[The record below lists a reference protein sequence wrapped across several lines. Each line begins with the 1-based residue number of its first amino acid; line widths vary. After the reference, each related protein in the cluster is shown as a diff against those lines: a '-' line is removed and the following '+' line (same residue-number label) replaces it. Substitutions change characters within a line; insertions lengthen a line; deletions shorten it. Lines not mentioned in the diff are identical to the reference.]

1 MNDPRREGIPMSDS
15 LPKPLSSIN
24 ALRAH
29 LKVLERGVDNA
40 RNKRVGTSE
49 QPASLAP
56 VTRPSQQAA
65 TRTMSPPPASYPMT
79 RPTSSG
85 TGSGSDGKPKAKPK
99 SGTDFSA
106 FFGGIDKR
114 AAS

>member
-1 MNDPRREGIPMSDS
+1 MSDS

-40 RNKRVGTSE
+40 RNKRVGPRE
-49 QPASLAP
+49 QPVSLAP
-56 VTRPSQQAA
+56 VGRSVQTA
-65 TRTMSPPPASYPMT
+65 TRVGSPPPVSYPMM
-79 RPTSSG
+79 RPVTGASS
-85 TGSGSDGKPKAKPK
+85 SGSDGKPKAKPK

>member
-1 MNDPRREGIPMSDS
+1 MDDPRREGIPMSDS

-40 RNKRVGTSE
+40 RNKRVGPSE

-56 VTRPSQQAA
+56 VSRPSQQAA

-79 RPTSSG
+79 RPASNG
-85 TGSGSDGKPKAKPK
+85 GGSGSDVKPKAKPK

>member
-1 MNDPRREGIPMSDS
+1 MSDS

-40 RNKRVGTSE
+40 RNKRVGPSE

-56 VTRPSQQAA
+56 VSRPSQQAA

-79 RPTSSG
+79 RPASNVG
-85 TGSGSDGKPKAKPK
+85 GSGSDGKPKAKPK

>member
-1 MNDPRREGIPMSDS
+1 MSDS

-40 RNKRVGTSE
+40 RNKRVGPSE
-49 QPASLAP
+49 PSASLAP
-56 VTRPSQQAA
+56 SSRPSQPTA
-65 TRTMSPPPASYPMT
+65 TRTMNPPPASYPMT
-79 RPTSSG
+79 RPASNGGS
-85 TGSGSDGKPKAKPK
+85 SGSDGKPKAKPK
-99 SGTDFSA
+99 SGTDFSS

>member
-1 MNDPRREGIPMSDS
+1 MSDS

-40 RNKRVGTSE
+40 RNKRVGPSE
-49 QPASLAP
+49 PSPSLAP
-56 VTRPSQQAA
+56 ASRPAQQAA

-79 RPTSSG
+79 RPASNG
-85 TGSGSDGKPKAKPK
+85 AGSGSDGKPKAKPK